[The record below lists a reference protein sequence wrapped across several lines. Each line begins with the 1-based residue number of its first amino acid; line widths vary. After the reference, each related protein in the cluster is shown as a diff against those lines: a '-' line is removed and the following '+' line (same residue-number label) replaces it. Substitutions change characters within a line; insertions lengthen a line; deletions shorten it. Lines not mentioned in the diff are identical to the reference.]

1 VLAFRC
7 LRTAEPRVTMIRY
20 AAIRVTAGVGE
31 SANGRSLV
39 IGLAV
44 LVISPK
50 PVRRRPLKTVSETHA
65 S

>member
-1 VLAFRC
+1 
-7 LRTAEPRVTMIRY
+7 MIRY